1 MWLLHL
7 KVLEVTV
14 LLALEQPT
22 EDASN
27 SRYHLGGRCCQ
38 CKFDI
43 LHGNVRALYLAE
55 AKNRPATPAV
65 HDKDA
70 EDVAGDLNENTEEG
84 MMSWEEAT

>member
-27 SRYHLGGRCCQ
+27 SRYHLRGRCCQ

-43 LHGNVRALYLAE
+43 LHGNIRALYLWPLE
-55 AKNRPATPAV
+55 AWTLGHLGTWTVGPLGIRVP
-65 HDKDA
+65 
-70 EDVAGDLNENTEEG
+70 G
-84 MMSWEEAT
+84 